1 MLFSSRERSFSLRWI
16 RGIRVIRRRACVSLR
31 RDLLGG
37 LGVWCLSTL
46 NRVQDYRQQSLF
58 GSTDIIAV
66 SLQSQAQVRRTS
78 NEWQGLDR
86 EWWRKSFT
94 QDLVEWKL
102 CFTFALAKE
111 TNGLAATR
119 VVWLWEI
126 FEIIDIDK
134 QKCSNK
140 RLGKWRPN
148 RQLRPLLR

>member
-1 MLFSSRERSFSLRWI
+1 MALFPSREGYFSLRWI
-16 RGIRVIRRRACVSLR
+16 RGICAIKRRACLISSER
-31 RDLLGG
+31 HIGELGAR
-37 LGVWCLSTL
+37 CFSTL
-46 NRVQDYRQQSLF
+46 NRVRDSMQQSLF
-58 GSTDIIAV
+58 GSTGIITV
-66 SLQSQAQVRRTS
+66 SLRSQVRRTS
-78 NEWQGLDR
+78 NEWQGLNR
-86 EWWRKSFT
+86 GWWRKSFA

-111 TNGLAATR
+111 TNGLVATQ